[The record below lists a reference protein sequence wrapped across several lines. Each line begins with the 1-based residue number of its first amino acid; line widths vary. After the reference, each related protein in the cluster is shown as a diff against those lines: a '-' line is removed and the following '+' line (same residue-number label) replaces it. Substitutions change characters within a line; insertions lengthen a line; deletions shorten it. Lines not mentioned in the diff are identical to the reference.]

1 LGWPELR
8 DEREGWRCDSGEI
21 TTRTLQIS
29 GEAKL
34 GVTWVSGEP
43 RARADSSEELA
54 RVGDKLEEGVK
65 MCEG

>member
-1 LGWPELR
+1 
-8 DEREGWRCDSGEI
+8 
-21 TTRTLQIS
+21 
-29 GEAKL
+29 
-34 GVTWVSGEP
+34 VSGEP